1 MLVNKMKPKE
11 ICTAIKLCSAASFK
25 SKQHVPGTLGDKF
38 ENLFCFPQFMPNF
51 SLRKNKLSS
60 QTVVYFSAFRQ
71 NSFFFRVYIYILS
84 FLFSVKSVGSIVT
97 CEACQLVVQ
106 YVDSLLK
113 NKKTE
118 VCLY

>member
-11 ICTAIKLCSAASFK
+11 ICTAIKLCSAAFFK

-38 ENLFCFPQFMPNF
+38 ENLFFPQFMPNF

-71 NSFFFRVYIYILS
+71 NSFFFIVYIYIVFFILS
-84 FLFSVKSVGSIVT
+84 QKCWKYCNL
-97 CEACQLVVQ
+97 
-106 YVDSLLK
+106 
-113 NKKTE
+113 
-118 VCLY
+118 